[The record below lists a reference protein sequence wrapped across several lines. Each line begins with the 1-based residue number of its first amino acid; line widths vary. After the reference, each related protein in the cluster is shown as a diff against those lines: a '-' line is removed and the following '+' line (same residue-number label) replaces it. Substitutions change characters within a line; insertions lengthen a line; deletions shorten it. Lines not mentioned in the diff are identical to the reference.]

1 MNNSPFGKLNLRDL
15 VNGVVVAFLTAS
27 LTGLIQVL
35 DSGVLPNF
43 SELKS
48 AGLAG
53 LVASLAY
60 LLKNLMTNSQGEM
73 VKTDPGSGDKKENVS
88 E

>member
-27 LTGLIQVL
+27 LTGLIQAL
-35 DSGVLPNF
+35 DSGVLPNLA
-43 SELKS
+43 ELKTS
-48 AGLAG
+48 ALAG

-60 LLKNLMTNSQGEM
+60 LLKNLVTNSQGQM
-73 VKTDPGSGDKKENVS
+73 VKTDPGSDDNKENAG

>member
-1 MNNSPFGKLNLRDL
+1 MNTSPFGKLNLRDL
-15 VNGVVVAFLTAS
+15 LNGIVVAFLTAA

-35 DSGVLPNF
+35 DAGGLPTADQ
-43 SELKS
+43 LIVAGKS
-48 AGLAG
+48 G

-60 LLKNLMTNSQGEM
+60 LLKNLVTNSQGEM
-73 VKTDPGSGDKKENVS
+73 ATKEPPVV

>member
-27 LTGLIQVL
+27 LTGLIQAL
-35 DSGVLPNF
+35 DSGVLPNLA
-43 SELKS
+43 ELKTS
-48 AGLAG
+48 ALAG

-60 LLKNLMTNSQGEM
+60 LLKNLMTNSQGQM
-73 VKTDPGSGDKKENVS
+73 VKTDPGSDDKKENAGN
-88 E
+88 